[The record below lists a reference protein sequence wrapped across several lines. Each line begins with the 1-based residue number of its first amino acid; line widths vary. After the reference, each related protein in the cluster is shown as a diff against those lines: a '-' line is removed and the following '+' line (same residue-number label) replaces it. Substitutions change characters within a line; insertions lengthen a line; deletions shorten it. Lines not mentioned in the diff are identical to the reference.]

1 MFGVLLDVVQDMEDR
16 VQLSLD
22 LLKHPLEEV
31 LVVVDQLNSD
41 KQLCLELVGLL
52 VSEVD
57 YLGVNL
63 HIHQLEKREGI
74 LNSYLFPFTPETKKP
89 KIQGGMFLEVLDVI
103 GRFVLLWDIDRE
115 ELIPVA
121 D

>member
-1 MFGVLLDVVQDMEDR
+1 M
-16 VQLSLD
+16 
-22 LLKHPLEEV
+22 
-31 LVVVDQLNSD
+31 VVVDQLNSN

-74 LNSYLFPFTPETKKP
+74 LTSYLFPFTPETKKP
-89 KIQGGMFLEVLDVI
+89 KIQGGMFMEVLDVI

>member
-1 MFGVLLDVVQDMEDR
+1 M
-16 VQLSLD
+16 
-22 LLKHPLEEV
+22 
-31 LVVVDQLNSD
+31 VVVDQLNSN
-41 KQLCLELVGLL
+41 KQLSLELVGLL

-74 LNSYLFPFTPETKKP
+74 LTSYLFPFTPETKQP
-89 KIQGGMFLEVLDVI
+89 KIQGGMFMEVLDVI